1 MLISNTMMTAY
12 YLGWKIILLRKSKNL
27 SFSGTYKY
35 YLILLPVLFLIS
47 NVFSKE
53 IIIEPGENA
62 HERLQEAMILME
74 EGDTLLIKSGYY
86 SFEDGLSLDIDG
98 VTVIGEG
105 MDKTILD
112 FKNQQSGAQGLLVT
126 SNKVTLKDF
135 AILDAKGDALKVIGA
150 MGINMIN
157 LRTEWTGGPK
167 STNGAYGFY
176 PVESEDVLIDGCVAI
191 GASDAG
197 IYVGQSKNIIV
208 RNSIAQYNVAGIE
221 IENSYYADVYNNLA
235 SHNTGGI
242 LIFDLPDLPQQGGH
256 HIRVFENQSIDNDTD
271 NFAPEG
277 NIVGEVPRGTGII
290 IMANSDVEVFNNLL
304 SGNGTVNLSIVS
316 YSDETDDPNYYPHPK
331 RIQVHN
337 NTYGPAGFDPDINT
351 GELAKT
357 LFEISNGNM
366 PDIFWDGVAPLSQLI
381 FGQPEE
387 EKLIIS
393 EDPDVTFLTI
403 SAIKYMMGFSNST
416 LTDIDEFQGVINPLQ
431 PIDIDGI

>member
-1 MLISNTMMTAY
+1 ML
-12 YLGWKIILLRKSKNL
+12 
-27 SFSGTYKY
+27 FSAH
-35 YLILLPVLFLIS
+35 FQA
-47 NVFSKE
+47 KE
-53 IIIEPGENA
+53 IIIGPGENA
-62 HERLQEAMILME
+62 QEDLQEALILMS

-86 SFEDGLSLDIDG
+86 LFEDGLSLDVND

-105 MDKTILD
+105 MNETVLD
-112 FKNQQSGAQGLLVT
+112 FKNQQSGAQGFLVT
-126 SNKVTLKDF
+126 SNGVTLKDF
-135 AILDAKGDALKVIGA
+135 AILDAKGDALKVIGSK
-150 MGINMIN
+150 GINMIN

-256 HIRVFENQSIDNDTD
+256 HIRVFDNKSVDNDTD

-290 IMANSDVEVFNNLL
+290 IMANSDVEVFNNVM

-316 YSDETDDPNYYPHPK
+316 YSDETDDPNYYPHPR
-331 RIQVHN
+331 RIQIHN
-337 NTYGPAGFDPDINT
+337 NTYGPGGFDPDVET
-351 GELAKT
+351 GDLAKA
-357 LFEISNGNM
+357 LFEISEGNM
-366 PDIFWDGVAPLSQLI
+366 PDIFWDGVVPVSQMI
-381 FGQPEE
+381 FGQPNED
-387 EKLIIS
+387 KLKVDENS
-393 EDPDVTFLTI
+393 DVSFLTI
-403 SAIKYMMGFSNST
+403 SPIKYMLGFSNPVRT
-416 LTDIDEFQGVINPLQ
+416 EKKEFKGVINPLE
-431 PIDIDGI
+431 PIVIDGI

>member
-1 MLISNTMMTAY
+1 M
-12 YLGWKIILLRKSKNL
+12 K
-27 SFSGTYKY
+27 
-35 YLILLPVLFLIS
+35 LFLLIVFLFNTSIS
-47 NVFSKE
+47 FAKE
-53 IIIEPGENA
+53 IVIGPGEDA
-62 HERLQEAMILME
+62 QERLQEALILMN
-74 EGDTLLIKSGYY
+74 EGDTLFIKSGYY
-86 SFEDGLSLDIDG
+86 SFEDGLSLDVNN

-105 MDKTILD
+105 MEETVLD
-112 FKNQQSGAQGLLVT
+112 FKNQQSGAQGFLVT
-126 SNKVTLKDF
+126 SDMVTLQDF
-135 AILDAKGDALKVIGA
+135 SILDAKGDALKVIGSK
-150 MGINMIN
+150 GINMIN
-157 LRTEWTGGPK
+157 LKTEWTGGPK

-256 HIRVFENQSIDNDTD
+256 HIRVFDNKSIDNDTD

-290 IMANSDVEVFNNLL
+290 IMANSDVEVFNNLI

-316 YSDETDDPNYYPHPK
+316 YGDETDDPNYYPHPK

-337 NTYGPAGFDPDINT
+337 NTYGPSGFDPDIQT
-351 GELAKT
+351 GDLAKS

-366 PDIFWDGVAPLSQLI
+366 PDIFWDGVVPLSQMI
-381 FGQPEE
+381 FGQPNE
-387 EKLIIS
+387 EKLIVS
-393 EDPDVTFLTI
+393 EDSEVNFLTI
-403 SAIKYMMGFSNST
+403 SPLKYILGFSNPIRT
-416 LTDIDEFQGVINPLQ
+416 EKEEFAGIIDPLS
-431 PIDIDGI
+431 PITIDGI